1 MLVMAFSF
9 TGISIGERMLLFGY
23 TLLLDSWWRKCFT
36 AGYFHCVLTQFLAG
50 NRLLLF
56 LIIAFCWLLGW
67 IMDFT
72 ALITL
77 VYWPLS

>member
-9 TGISIGERMLLFGY
+9 TGIFVGEKMLLFWLYSFVGFLVEKMFY
-23 TLLLDSWWRKCFT
+23 CWV
-36 AGYFHCVLTQFLAG
+36 FHCVLTQFLAG

-77 VYWPLS
+77 VYWPLG